1 MINKL
6 LLSAAIV
13 LSGATTIEAAQKK
26 SAKVEKQLAAQCDAG
41 LRSITEDAA
50 RAHVYFLADDLL
62 EGRRAGERGSR
73 IAKQYIISQIRQAGL
88 KPFLGDSYE
97 QSFEACAVQKLKR
110 GVRYFVEADSVAE
123 IKKQVHRT
131 MYLSNV
137 LAVLPGKKSDEMVVV
152 GAHLD
157 HEGVYNDIEG
167 DKIYNCADDNAGAH
181 YRVRILGR

>member
-62 EGRRAGERGSR
+62 EG
-73 IAKQYIISQIRQAGL
+73 
-88 KPFLGDSYE
+88 
-97 QSFEACAVQKLKR
+97 AVQASA
-110 GVRYFVEADSVAE
+110 VRASQSS
-123 IKKQVHRT
+123 ISSHRFDR
-131 MYLSNV
+131 
-137 LAVLPGKKSDEMVVV
+137 LA
-152 GAHLD
+152 
-157 HEGVYNDIEG
+157 
-167 DKIYNCADDNAGAH
+167 
-181 YRVRILGR
+181 